1 MDGMKEFIQETA
13 FQHTQQMSFIPPIRE
28 QELEETLWQVEQST
42 RTAND
47 QMIQILKE
55 TSQWE
60 YRMF

>member
-1 MDGMKEFIQETA
+1 MDGMKEFIQETS
-13 FQHTQQMSFIPPIRE
+13 FQHTQQMSFIPAIRE

-55 TSQWE
+55 TSQW
-60 YRMF
+60 